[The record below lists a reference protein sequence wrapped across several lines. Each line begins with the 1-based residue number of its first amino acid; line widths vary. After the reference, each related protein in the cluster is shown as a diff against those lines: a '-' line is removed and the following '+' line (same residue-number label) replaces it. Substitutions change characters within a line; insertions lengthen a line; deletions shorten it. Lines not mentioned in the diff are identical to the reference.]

1 MRSLAASDKGM
12 SENATS
18 ASSEGSRSSSS
29 DVAQSSQSIERVSR
43 VIGPNRWLTFGEAR
57 EGFLGR
63 KLER

>member
-1 MRSLAASDKGM
+1 M